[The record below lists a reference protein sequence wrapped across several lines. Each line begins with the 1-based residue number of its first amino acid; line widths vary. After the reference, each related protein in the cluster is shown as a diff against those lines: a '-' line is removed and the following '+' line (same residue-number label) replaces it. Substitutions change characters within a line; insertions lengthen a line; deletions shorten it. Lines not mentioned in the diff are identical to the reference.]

1 MKFVNFKLKLFSG
14 NTIEGM
20 LLNSDNHELPS
31 SLSFDTSLPKY
42 QTITLSEPISDSFKF
57 IDAQLSKMKVNEEVE
72 TIQIGRKSFFVN
84 NFTQKKKLS
93 VTSVVSFLVDNERV
107 HIPEQS
113 INTINSLGE
122 NVTFNLS
129 DLGVPFISV
138 VKNKKFTDNTFINNV
153 FYFNDVDYDYNKKHA
168 ISLNDYMH
176 HIFEKLEND
185 NVDFVLFNAQ
195 TCNFVNSIK
204 KDVYMIKKE
213 HFL

>member
-14 NTIEGM
+14 NTIEGT
-20 LLNSDNHELPS
+20 LVNSDNPKLPS

-42 QTITLSEPISDSFKF
+42 KTISLSEPISDSFKF
-57 IDAQLSKMKVNEEVE
+57 IDVQLSKMKVNEDVE
-72 TIQIGRKSFFVN
+72 TITIGKKSFFVN
-84 NFTQKKKLS
+84 NSTEKRKKAI
-93 VTSVVSFLVDNERV
+93 VSVVSLLVDNERI

-113 INTINSLGE
+113 IAVLNSLNE
-122 NVTFNLS
+122 SVQFNLS
-129 DLGVPFISV
+129 DLGLKFVPV
-138 VKNKKFTDNTFINNV
+138 VKDKNYTENSFINNV

-176 HIFEKLEND
+176 HIFEKLDKD

-195 TCNFVNSIK
+195 TCNFVNSMK